1 MSRYNAEISAGSLM
15 PLESRR
21 IAALLQTNPSE
32 AAWIQAVETD
42 NILQKRTPATARRQ
56 ARLIKRR
63 LTTLDPEAWKLIV
76 ERDSEVSMQLL
87 LAASV
92 KHSQLLGDFLLN
104 VYAHRQRKLE
114 LTLSPSDWHDFLV
127 ECGHHDPAVTA
138 WSATTKKKLLEVIV
152 RILAEAKY
160 LENGRSMKMTPRS
173 LHPDVRRYLIAHDEA
188 YVLECLERAR

>member
-32 AAWIQAVETD
+32 AAWIQAVEID

-104 VYAHRQRKLE
+104 VYAHRQRRLE
-114 LTLSPSDWHDFLV
+114 LARRSPGCMASGRFRNGCRGAKGGKRRCLHD
-127 ECGHHDPAVTA
+127 
-138 WSATTKKKLLEVIV
+138 
-152 RILAEAKY
+152 
-160 LENGRSMKMTPRS
+160 
-173 LHPDVRRYLIAHDEA
+173 
-188 YVLECLERAR
+188 